1 VERGVLSDLPL
12 FPARA
17 STIGAG
23 VDHLFFY
30 LVAVA
35 LVFSTLIFGLV
46 FYFAI
51 RYRRRSPAD
60 KATQITSSVPLEIA
74 WTVIPLCLSAVMFF
88 WGASLFLRHAIAP
101 PGSADIYV
109 VGKQWMWKVQHPEGR
124 REINEL
130 HVPVG
135 RPFRLIMTSE
145 DAIHSFFVPAF
156 RLKQDVLPGRFTTL
170 WFQATQVGRYHL
182 FCSQYCGTNH
192 SLMGGWIEVMEPVEY
207 EHWLSRGSTGDPM
220 QVAGAK
226 LFERLGCSNCHQS
239 TNQGRGPSLEG
250 LYGRRV
256 LLEGGGTTIADDA
269 YIEESI
275 LKPATK
281 VTRGYQP
288 IMPTFQG
295 QISEEGVFQ
304 IIAFLRSLKGERT
317 QVVQ

>member
-1 VERGVLSDLPL
+1 VLSDLPL

-30 LVAVA
+30 LLAVA

-51 RYRRRSPAD
+51 RYRRRSPTD

-101 PGSADIYV
+101 PGAGDIYV

-135 RPFRLIMTSE
+135 RPFRLVMTSE

-156 RLKQDVLPGRFTTL
+156 RIKQDVLPGRFTTL
-170 WFQATQVGRYHL
+170 WFEATQVGRYHL

-192 SLMGGWIEVMEPVEY
+192 SLMGGWIEVMEPVAY

-226 LFERLGCSNCHQS
+226 LFDRLGCSNCHQS

-256 LLEGGGTTIADDA
+256 LLEGGGTTVADDA

-304 IIAFLRSLKGERT
+304 IIAFLRSLKAERT
-317 QVVQ
+317 QVAQ